1 MSRAEKLLAL
11 AAGLMWLF
19 NAVALYG
26 MDQGWWL

>member
-11 AAGLMWLF
+11 AAGLMWAV